1 MTRELIINSM
11 AMILIVLVYIAGD
24 YSGVLRERLRWYRI
38 LNAVAKQSAK
48 DRGGEVATPAQTNR
62 IGGIV

>member
-11 AMILIVLVYIAGD
+11 AMILIVLVYAAGD

-48 DRGGEVATPAQTNR
+48 DRGGDSA
-62 IGGIV
+62 

>member
-1 MTRELIINSM
+1 MTRELIFNVL
-11 AMILIVLVYIAGD
+11 AMFAIMLTYAAGD

-48 DRGGEVATPAQTNR
+48 DRGGEVATPAQANHN
-62 IGGIV
+62 GGIV